1 MTSVK
6 SIKVSLVGVN
16 ISQLLNPIY
25 PGDFVKR
32 TTMAFLSAIAVFS
45 PIVWLQPASA
55 ASFASIRVS
64 SGSCVDNHF
73 VCDSQDDYSYSYNGN
88 VLRDILTLSTSA
100 SFGGGSSRS
109 DVTASFG
116 TVRASSFVQDK
127 VYTGSGSR
135 GDVNDSFTVGSSTLQ
150 SGTPVT
156 LLFTWSIDGSLLFNN
171 SDQSSSADAYSF
183 FRASEYFGNDLLMNY
198 STPSRSDGSAPIQV
212 NQVLTGRLNTTVGQ
226 EISLLYGLSVGSY
239 INGANI
245 NGVPVT
251 LSASADFG
259 HTARFFADSE
269 TAGVILTSS
278 SGHNYASPVGESVPT
293 PALIPG
299 LIALGAT
306 LRRQRQKACA

>member
-1 MTSVK
+1 MTAS
-6 SIKVSLVGVN
+6 SRYQSESCWGECY
-16 ISQLLNPIY
+16 QLLNPIY

-55 ASFASIRVS
+55 ASIRVS
-64 SGSCVDNHF
+64 SGSCVDNHR
-73 VCDSQDDYSYSYNGN
+73 VCDSQDDYSSNYNNGD
-88 VLRDILTLSTSA
+88 VLRDTLTLSTSA

-109 DVTASFG
+109 SVIASFG
-116 TVRASSFVQDK
+116 TVRASSFIQDK
-127 VYTGSGSR
+127 VYTGSGSG

-156 LLFTWSIDGSLLFNN
+156 LLFTWSVDGSLVFNN
-171 SDQSSSADAYSF
+171 SYNASEAYATAF
-183 FRASEYFGNDLLMNY
+183 FRASEYYGGDLLMNY
-198 STPSRSDGSAPIQV
+198 TTPSRSDGSAPIQV
-212 NQVLTGRLNTTVGQ
+212 NQVFTGRLNTTIGQ
-226 EISLLYGLSVGSY
+226 KISLLYGLSVGSY

-269 TAGVILTSS
+269 TAGVVLTSS
-278 SGHNYASPVGESVPT
+278 SGHNYASPTAEPVPT
-293 PALIPG
+293 PALLPG
-299 LIALGAT
+299 LIALGAV